1 MSSDCQALGAIVHFS
16 LLTGKDEAE
25 VTSILENSRKLNR
38 EVESSIT
45 TRLMQSVVTIN
56 GEKDR
61 AKLATMI
68 QNMRAS
74 DARALRNYIESI
86 EPGVDMK
93 QQATCPHCANQSEVN
108 MPLGMTFFWPDA
120 GKS

>member
-1 MSSDCQALGAIVHFS
+1 MVHFS
-16 LLTGKDEAE
+16 LLTGRDEAE
-25 VTSILENSRKLNR
+25 VTSILENAKKLNR
-38 EVESSIT
+38 EVEASIT
-45 TRLMQSVVTIN
+45 TRLMQSIVSIN
-56 GEKDR
+56 GEQDR
-61 AKLATMI
+61 AKLAPMI

-93 QQATCPHCANQSEVN
+93 QKTTCPHCAAQSEVN
-108 MPLGMTFFWPDA
+108 MPLGVTFFWPDA